1 MNESVNARIAGCKM
15 TTSARIIFLFFNTP
29 IPEKTGSRTETR
41 LNSPRGKY
49 FKQRGERR
57 RDVNL
62 YSDDIPGVSVSEEQI
77 EKLTLR
83 QLKFWLKS
91 RRIN

>member
-1 MNESVNARIAGCKM
+1 MERS
-15 TTSARIIFLFFNTP
+15 TNTP
-29 IPEKTGSRTETR
+29 IPEKTGSRTKTR

-49 FKQRGERR
+49 PKQHGKQR

-77 EKLTLR
+77 EILTLR
-83 QLKFWLKS
+83 QMKFWLKS
-91 RRIN
+91 CRIN

>member
-1 MNESVNARIAGCKM
+1 MKCC
-15 TTSARIIFLFFNTP
+15 LNTP

-49 FKQRGERR
+49 SKQRGERR